1 MTSRKVN
8 AVLLL
13 GAGLL
18 AAAVF
23 AAVAFDVG
31 GLPRPVNTMTLLVGL
46 AAVAVITS
54 SIGVNILLDLKHE
67 GAGEA
72 RPPADYSHTYRLF
85 GLLGFII
92 AAALGA
98 QQLLIPKSF
107 GQFGFYRGEAVA
119 AARAIP
125 TKYAGKAAC
134 NECHDDKVRL
144 HDKDVHATVECEDC
158 HGPGAMHIADPEKV
172 KPPKPKGKEAC
183 LVCHRQMPSR
193 PGPFPQVKR
202 EEHYAFV
209 GVKDPNVDCTQ
220 CHDPHE
226 PLYMDRDLRT
236 ARLHPVIHR
245 CRDCHTAA
253 VNEAQPRPAG
263 HPAIFEC
270 GYCHA
275 AVKKDFAGRTHK
287 KQACTTCHIY
297 VAESESAGRII
308 RDADPRFCLLCHR
321 AAPFRSD
328 SAAPGITWPAHLDD
342 VGAGPADREKRCI
355 DCHRDRIHGLHK
367 DITHER

>member
-1 MTSRKVN
+1 MTDRKFK
-8 AVLLL
+8 AAMLL
-13 GAGLL
+13 GAGGL
-18 AAAVF
+18 AAVAF
-23 AAVAFDVG
+23 CLIAFDVG
-31 GLPRPVNTMTLLVGL
+31 GFTRPVNSMTLLVGL

-54 SIGVNILLDLKHE
+54 SIGVRLILDLKRE
-67 GAGEA
+67 AAGEA

-85 GLLGFII
+85 GLLGVVI
-92 AAALGA
+92 AGAVGA
-98 QQLLIPKSF
+98 QQLLIPKTF
-107 GQFGFYRGEAVA
+107 GDYGFYRGGAVE

-125 TKYAGKAAC
+125 TKHVGKAVC

-144 HDKDVHATVECEDC
+144 HDKDVHATVECESC
-158 HGPGAMHIADPEKV
+158 HGPGAAHVNDPEKV
-172 KPPKPKGKEAC
+172 HPLRPKGKEAC
-183 LVCHRQMPSR
+183 LVCHRQMAAR
-193 PGPFPQVKR
+193 PGSFPQVR
-202 EEHYAFV
+202 LEDHYALV
-209 GVKDPNVDCTQ
+209 GVKDPGVDCVQ

-226 PLYMDRDLRT
+226 PLYMDRDVRT

-253 VNEAQPRPAG
+253 VREEQPRPAG

-275 AVKKDFAGRTHK
+275 AVKKDFATRTHK
-287 KQACTTCHIY
+287 KQPCTNCHIF

-328 SAAPGITWPAHLDD
+328 SAAPGIAWPAHLDD
-342 VGAGPADREKRCI
+342 VGAAPGDRDKRCI
-355 DCHRDRIHGLHK
+355 DCHRDRIHGPHE